1 MSGGYDPAVKKA
13 TSLASEQTK
22 RGSVAVAART
32 RAGERSRD
40 TILAAAARLFA
51 ERGYLGIS
59 LDEIAKRSGAK
70 RSLILYHF
78 KSKIGLW
85 RAASARAADA
95 FNDAVGAK
103 LANFSHESVKQ
114 ERRATVEA
122 WFDAFV
128 QNPVF
133 PKMLVLEGG
142 APGPRLDWLIA
153 HFGYAQDIAGT
164 PLLRERMTQS
174 VLRDALMAIFLAMSA
189 LGPLMEASM
198 ARVSGQP
205 RAGLYPMSKQRR
217 TELINV
223 LLRILE
229 TFDHGSAS

>member
-1 MSGGYDPAVKKA
+1 MTREVKDTAKASAIKGGP
-13 TSLASEQTK
+13 
-22 RGSVAVAART
+22 RT
-32 RAGERSRD
+32 RDGERSRD
-40 TILAAAARLFA
+40 SILEAAQRLFA

-85 RAASARAADA
+85 RAASARAAVH
-95 FNDAVGAK
+95 FNDAVRGKMDSLPDASIMEK
-103 LANFSHESVKQ
+103 
-114 ERRATVEA
+114 RRAMVAA

-128 QNPVF
+128 ENPAF

-142 APGPRLDWLIA
+142 APGPRLDWMIEN
-153 HFGYAQDIAGT
+153 FGYEQDIAGT
-164 PLLRERMTQS
+164 PVLKQRMTQS

-198 ARVSGQP
+198 AKVSGQP
-205 RAGLYPMSKQRR
+205 KAGLYPMSSQRR
-217 TELINV
+217 EELIHV
-223 LLRILE
+223 LIRILE
-229 TFDHGSAS
+229 TFDDPAAN